1 MTDPGEIPSPFQPS
15 ALPAQ
20 GGSGCSKTV
29 WIGCGLVL
37 LLLGIGA
44 FVFLLNAPAIATW
57 MFTRLETV
65 IVAQKLPADVTPE
78 ERERLRQAFASVR
91 RGLETGKV
99 DVTSLQ
105 PVQAKLVEI
114 AGKQREQ
121 VTHQDVLDLAAALER
136 LAGRTPEGSGRDP
149 G

>member
-1 MTDPGEIPSPFQPS
+1 MTQPGEIPSPFQPS

-20 GGSGCSKTV
+20 GGGSGCSKTA
-29 WIGCGLVL
+29 WIGCGLILVL
-37 LLLGIGA
+37 MGIGA
-44 FVFLLNAPAIATW
+44 FVFLLNAGAIATW

-65 IVAQKLPADVTPE
+65 IVAQKLPADVTPV
-78 ERERLRQAFASVR
+78 ERERLQQAFASVR
-91 RGLETGKV
+91 QGLETGKV

-121 VTHQDVLDLAAALER
+121 VTRQDVLDLAAALER
-136 LAGRTPEGSGRDP
+136 LAGRTPG
-149 G
+149 